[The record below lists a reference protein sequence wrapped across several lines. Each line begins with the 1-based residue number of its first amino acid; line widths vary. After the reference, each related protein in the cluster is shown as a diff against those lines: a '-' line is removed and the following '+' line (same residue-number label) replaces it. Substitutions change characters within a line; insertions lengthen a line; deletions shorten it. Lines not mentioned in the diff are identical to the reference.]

1 MDGNQTYGWGAIPK
15 LPPTKETRK
24 NAHINMIQEI
34 LGYEDDPA
42 ALICQMFGL
51 FDENQLDVDV
61 LDTNLAAKCR
71 HLHKKQI
78 DMRNI
83 IIDEGNKN

>member
-1 MDGNQTYGWGAIPK
+1 MDGNQTCGRGTIPK
-15 LPPTKETRK
+15 LPPTKE
-24 NAHINMIQEI
+24 AHIHMIQEI
-34 LGYEDDPA
+34 FGNKDDPM

-78 DMRNI
+78 DMRKI